1 MKNLI
6 RPLALS
12 TVVGV
17 GGILGTNLL
26 LAQEKAQR
34 VDPPA
39 KAVPT
44 DPPARSGGV
53 QSAPSL
59 PGRGAGTANGG
70 NSTDESKADPNVSP
84 VKVNDTI
91 VKTDFA
97 VKPKDLSGTIKK
109 GLKYLIDN
117 QQNDGGWNQGG
128 GWRVG
133 GGGGRGGRVEG
144 DKVEDPSD
152 VGNTCFVL
160 LALLRA
166 GNTAT
171 EGEYKDAVK
180 RGLKFV
186 ISTVEKSNNDSLYVT
201 DVRGTQLQSKIGQ
214 YVDTFLVNL
223 TLAEFRGKSGDQEK
237 QLMAA
242 LEKTMTKIVK
252 HQTAD
257 GGFAGN
263 NGWAPT
269 LSVGIANKSI
279 ARAKERGAVVD
290 EVVLKRAL
298 AQSQAAA
305 TGTAPAAVASE
316 TTSTAAG
323 SVGKPVSSASSG
335 RIAGAAGDA
344 GVPLYRV
351 GQGAGNTQDIVNSL
365 RPEAEKAKEV
375 LKDDKATKE
384 QKDQAQKKLDDFK
397 KADADNDKNQENL
410 GKNIRNDRFIAGFGN
425 NGGEEFLS
433 FMNIS
438 ETLVLKGGKD
448 WEEWDAKMVKGLE
461 KAQDSQGSWSGQ
473 HCITGKTFCTAGALL
488 VLMADRT
495 PFPVE
500 VIKCAREKKENN
512 DKPVPA
518 PEK

>member
-1 MKNLI
+1 MKKLI

-12 TVVGV
+12 AAIGV

-26 LAQEKAQR
+26 LGQEKTPPA
-34 VDPPA
+34 VEPPA
-39 KAVPT
+39 KTPPA
-44 DPPARSGGV
+44 DPPARTGTPA
-53 QSAPSL
+53 APGL
-59 PGRGAGTANGG
+59 PGRGGLVGPNGSNAAG
-70 NSTDESKADPNVSP
+70 DSKADPNVAP

-97 VKPKDLSGTIKK
+97 TKPKELSAAIKK
-109 GLKYLIDN
+109 GLEYLIKN

-133 GGGGRGGRVEG
+133 GQSGGRVEG

-152 VGNTCFVL
+152 IGNSCFAL

-166 GNTAT
+166 GSTAT
-171 EGEYKDAVK
+171 EGENKDAIK

-186 ISTVEKSNNDSLYVT
+186 IEKVEKSDSNSLYVT
-201 DVRGTQLQSKIGQ
+201 DVKGTQLQSKIGQ

-223 TLAEFRGKSGDQEK
+223 TLAEFRGKAGDQEK
-237 QLMAA
+237 QLIAA

-305 TGTAPAAVASE
+305 AGTAPAAVA
-316 TTSTAAG
+316 A
-323 SVGKPVSSASSG
+323 
-335 RIAGAAGDA
+335 
-344 GVPLYRV
+344 
-351 GQGAGNTQDIVNSL
+351 
-365 RPEAEKAKEV
+365 
-375 LKDDKATKE
+375 
-384 QKDQAQKKLDDFK
+384 
-397 KADADNDKNQENL
+397 
-410 GKNIRNDRFIAGFGN
+410 
-425 NGGEEFLS
+425 
-433 FMNIS
+433 
-438 ETLVLKGGKD
+438 
-448 WEEWDAKMVKGLE
+448 
-461 KAQDSQGSWSGQ
+461 
-473 HCITGKTFCTAGALL
+473 
-488 VLMADRT
+488 
-495 PFPVE
+495 
-500 VIKCAREKKENN
+500 
-512 DKPVPA
+512 
-518 PEK
+518 

>member
-12 TVVGV
+12 TFLGVV
-17 GGILGTNLL
+17 GILGTDLL
-26 LAQEKAQR
+26 LAQEKTTR
-34 VDPPA
+34 SDPPA
-39 KAVPT
+39 KALPA
-44 DPPARSGGV
+44 DPPARAIGA
-53 QSAPSL
+53 APAL
-59 PGRGAGTANGG
+59 PGRGAGNVNNG
-70 NSTDESKADPNVSP
+70 NSTDESKGDPNVSP

-97 VKPKDLSGTIKK
+97 VKPKELSETIKK

-128 GWRVG
+128 GWRAS
-133 GGGGRGGRVEG
+133 GGGRGGRVEG
-144 DKVEDPSD
+144 EKVEDPSD

-166 GNTAT
+166 GSTAT
-171 EGEYKDAVK
+171 DGEHKDAVK

-186 ISTVEKSNNDSLYVT
+186 IGTVEKSKEDSLFVT

-223 TLAEFRGKSGDQEK
+223 TLAEFRGKAGDQEK
-237 QLMAA
+237 RLIAA

-305 TGTAPAAVASE
+305 TGTAPAAVAAS
-316 TTSTAAG
+316 TTATGGISASAPA
-323 SVGKPVSSASSG
+323 SSSA
-335 RIAGAAGDA
+335 RLAGTAGDA

-351 GQGAGNTQDIVNSL
+351 TQGAGNTQDLVNSL
-365 RPEAEKAKEV
+365 RPEAEKAKKV
-375 LKDDKATKE
+375 LNDEKATKE
-384 QKDQAQKKLDDFK
+384 EKDQAQKKLDEFK
-397 KADADNDKNQENL
+397 KADGENDKNQENL
-410 GKNIRNDRFIAGFGN
+410 GKNIRNERFVSGFGN

-448 WEEWDAKMVKGLE
+448 WEDWDGKMAKGLE

-495 PFPVE
+495 PFPVDI
-500 VIKCAREKKENN
+500 IKCAREKKDNAN
-512 DKPVPA
+512 TKPA
-518 PEK
+518 PTPEK

>member
-12 TVVGV
+12 AALGV
-17 GGILGTNLL
+17 GGIVGTSFLLG
-26 LAQEKAQR
+26 QEKGRTA
-34 VDPPA
+34 DPPA
-39 KAVPT
+39 KALPAET
-44 DPPARSGGV
+44 PARGGV
-53 QSAPSL
+53 QSAPGL
-59 PGRGAGTANGG
+59 PGRTTAGGLNGG

-84 VKVNDTI
+84 VKVNDTV
-91 VKTDFA
+91 VKTEFA
-97 VKPKDLSGTIKK
+97 VKPKELSDTIKK

-133 GGGGRGGRVEG
+133 GKGNGRVEG

-152 VGNTCFVL
+152 VGNSCFVL

-166 GNTAT
+166 GSTAT

-180 RGLKFV
+180 KGLKFV
-186 ISTVEKSNNDSLYVT
+186 INTVEKSNSDSLYVT
-201 DVRGTQLQSKIGQ
+201 DVKGTQLQSKIGQ

-223 TLAEFRGKSGDQEK
+223 TLAEFRGKAGDQEK
-237 QLMAA
+237 KLMAA

-305 TGTAPAAVASE
+305 SGTAPAAVAAG
-316 TTSTAAG
+316 TPAAG
-323 SVGKPVSSASSG
+323 ATTATTPASTSG
-335 RIAGAAGDA
+335 RVAGAAGDA

-351 GQGAGNTQDIVNSL
+351 GQGAGNSQDVVNSL
-365 RPEAEKAKEV
+365 RIDVEKAKKV

-384 QKDQAQKKLDDFK
+384 EKEQAQKQMDDFK
-397 KADADNDKNQENL
+397 KADSENDKVQENL
-410 GKNIRNDRFIAGFGN
+410 GKSIRSDRFVSGFGN

-433 FMNIS
+433 FLNIS
-438 ETLVLKGGKD
+438 EAMVLKGGKD
-448 WEEWDAKMVKGLE
+448 WDDWDAKMVKGLE
-461 KAQDSQGSWSGQ
+461 KAQDGQGSWSGQ

-488 VLMADRT
+488 VMMADRT
-495 PFPVE
+495 PFSAE
-500 VIKCAREKKENN
+500 VIKGAREKCDNK
-512 DKPVPA
+512 DKPAPA